1 MKVITESE
9 MNFGEFDE
17 SNLFHIEN
25 SKIYKDLGDGIKTV
39 EFILKYNEDSIIF
52 LEAKKSCPNA
62 KKRHETEEKERKFE
76 AYFSSLVEKFIASLH
91 IYLASILGRY
101 QDISE
106 VGDSLQ
112 SVDGMKNMKL
122 KFVLVIKNAEDVAWL
137 VGPSAELKARL
148 LQIRKIW
155 NIEIMVLNEEL
166 AEKLSL
172 TAKNQDYAL

>member
-25 SKIYKDLGDGIKTV
+25 SKIYRNLGDGIKTV
-39 EFILKYNEDSIIF
+39 EFILKYKEDSIIF

-62 KKRHETEEKERKFE
+62 EKRHETEEKERKFE
-76 AYFSSLVEKFIASLH
+76 V
-91 IYLASILGRY
+91 
-101 QDISE
+101 
-106 VGDSLQ
+106 
-112 SVDGMKNMKL
+112 
-122 KFVLVIKNAEDVAWL
+122 WL

-172 TAKNQDYAL
+172 TANNQDYAL

>member
-1 MKVITESE
+1 

-25 SKIYKDLGDGIKTV
+25 SKIYRDLGDGIKTV
-39 EFILKYNEDSIIF
+39 EFILKYKEDSIIF

-62 KKRHETEEKERKFE
+62 EKRHETEEKEHKFE
-76 AYFSSLVEKFIASLH
+76 VYFSSLVEKFIASLH

-101 QDISE
+101 PD
-106 VGDSLQ
+106 
-112 SVDGMKNMKL
+112 
-122 KFVLVIKNAEDVAWL
+122 IKNAEDVAWL

-172 TAKNQDYAL
+172 TANNQDYAL